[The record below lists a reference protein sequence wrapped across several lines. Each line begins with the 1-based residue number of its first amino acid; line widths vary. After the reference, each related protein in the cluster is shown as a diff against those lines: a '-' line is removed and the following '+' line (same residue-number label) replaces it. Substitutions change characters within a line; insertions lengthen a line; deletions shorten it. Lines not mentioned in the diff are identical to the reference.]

1 MAHLIWSP
9 TPQGR
14 CVTTVLIF
22 HTRKLGFRKVGDLAE
37 SLSLESQ
44 ELTFG
49 YLSVLKPACPPSP
62 WLQPPLPPP
71 AGRLLVG
78 KNSRQ
83 PLRQTGQA

>member
-1 MAHLIWSP
+1 MFPECSVGTWNGSSHLVP

-14 CVTTVLIF
+14 YVTTVLIF
-22 HTRKLGFRKVGDLAE
+22 HTRKSGFRKVGDLAE

-62 WLQPPLPPP
+62 WLQPPLPPSWETV
-71 AGRLLVG
+71 GR
-78 KNSRQ
+78 
-83 PLRQTGQA
+83 